1 MIGEWIAKA
10 WVKMVGINVV
20 HSIPGRLRVHFT
32 GGAKATEFLQKQE
45 GLPQKVFLYKLKGI
59 ESFDFN
65 PLTSRAL
72 IVYDPD
78 ALSEKDIMSWLKR
91 LQELIVQS
99 VVKGERSV
107 DQESIDRIASQ
118 LTKEGYA
125 LEKFEQRTT
134 A

>member
-10 WVKMVGINVV
+10 WVKIAGITVV

-32 GGAKATEFLQKQE
+32 GGAKAKEFLQNQKDV
-45 GLPQKVFLYKLKGI
+45 PDKVFLYKLRGMD
-59 ESFDFN
+59 SFEFN

-72 IVYDPD
+72 IVYDPEV
-78 ALSEKDIMSWLKR
+78 LSEKQIMSWLKR
-91 LQELIVQS
+91 IQELIVQA
-99 VVKGERSV
+99 VVKGERSIG
-107 DQESIDRIASQ
+107 QESIDKIASQ
-118 LTKEGYA
+118 LTEEGYA